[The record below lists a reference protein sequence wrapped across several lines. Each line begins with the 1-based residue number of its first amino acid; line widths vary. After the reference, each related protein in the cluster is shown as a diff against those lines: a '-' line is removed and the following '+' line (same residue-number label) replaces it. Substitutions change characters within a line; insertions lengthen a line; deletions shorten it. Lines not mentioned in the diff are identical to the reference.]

1 VAIFFIPHLFKLS
14 GGKKQNLQE
23 ESDKG
28 SLIPVNPHKMASVL
42 DSADSEEEWHLKFFL
57 PKNSM
62 NHLGE
67 KDKETRQNE
76 MYQL

>member
-1 VAIFFIPHLFKLS
+1 MTSI
-14 GGKKQNLQE
+14 
-23 ESDKG
+23 
-28 SLIPVNPHKMASVL
+28 M
-42 DSADSEEEWHLKFFL
+42 DSADSGEEWHLEFFL
-57 PKNSM
+57 PKNNM